1 MPEDKKK
8 KDKKFFR
15 INTQGEISETTRQT
29 SDTNPGIEPNRLS
42 EENPEQLKDS
52 PTEISHEETFAESQN
67 QEQESLKPESDDESR
82 QEEPHFEIKA
92 EDEEL
97 QESFLTEISSSNL
110 VAQDVSNLDSM
121 IPSSSPMSPSSENV
135 ETLRNYISLKEKE
148 VSDLKEQQRQYQN
161 VLLKLKRSQEDLN
174 RINLEL
180 QRDLDTAK
188 SSESLLKKEVHTL
201 REKHESEIAI
211 LKNDFEQ
218 QKLQSGSFEEQLAEL
233 TRQKTVWKDKIS
245 DDLKKIKLKEKE
257 LENKYELLKKDT
269 ETLLDSKDQQILEFR
284 KKNDALELEL
294 ESLEERLLNE
304 HAILNSI
311 ESKKRRLIETLKLA
325 ISLLEQIDTQND
337 VNDARKTG

>member
-42 EENPEQLKDS
+42 EENSDQLKDS
-52 PTEISHEETFAESQN
+52 PTEVSHEETFAESQN
-67 QEQESLKPESDDESR
+67 REQESLAPQSDDESR

-97 QESFLTEISSSNL
+97 QESFLTEISKSNL

-188 SSESLLKKEVHTL
+188 SNESLLKKEAHTL

-233 TRQKTVWKDKIS
+233 SRQKTVWKDKIS

>member
-1 MPEDKKK
+1 
-8 KDKKFFR
+8 
-15 INTQGEISETTRQT
+15 
-29 SDTNPGIEPNRLS
+29 
-42 EENPEQLKDS
+42 
-52 PTEISHEETFAESQN
+52 
-67 QEQESLKPESDDESR
+67 
-82 QEEPHFEIKA
+82 
-92 EDEEL
+92 
-97 QESFLTEISSSNL
+97 
-110 VAQDVSNLDSM
+110 
-121 IPSSSPMSPSSENV
+121 MSPSSENV

-201 REKHESEIAI
+201 REKHENEIAI

-269 ETLLDSKDQQILEFR
+269 DR
-284 KKNDALELEL
+284 K
-294 ESLEERLLNE
+294 STR
-304 HAILNSI
+304 LNS
-311 ESKKRRLIETLKLA
+311 SHSQQSRMPSSA
-325 ISLLEQIDTQND
+325 
-337 VNDARKTG
+337 